1 MQPGGNGNMLNLEEK
16 KAIVAEVAEVA
27 ANAQSAIAA
36 EYRGLTVDEMTALRK
51 EARGADVYLRVVK
64 NTLARR
70 AVEGTDYAC
79 LQDTLTGP
87 LMLAFSNEDPAAAA
101 RIFKDFAKDHDK
113 LVVRSI
119 ALGGKL
125 MDASQLAILASM
137 PTREQA
143 LGMLCGV
150 IQAPISKFVRTLA
163 EPNNKFARVMG
174 AVRDTKAA

>member
-1 MQPGGNGNMLNLEEK
+1 MLNLEEK

-87 LMLAFSNEDPAAAA
+87 LMLAFSKEDPAAAA
-101 RIFKDFAKDHDK
+101 RIFKDFAKEHEK
-113 LVVRSI
+113 LVE
-119 ALGGKL
+119 
-125 MDASQLAILASM
+125 AI
-137 PTREQA
+137 E
-143 LGMLCGV
+143 
-150 IQAPISKFVRTLA
+150 
-163 EPNNKFARVMG
+163 
-174 AVRDTKAA
+174 TKDQKESERMR